1 VRPFLSRPEASGLCR
16 AMAHDGEATARLPM
30 FAKRSA
36 LALALALVGASLGV
50 PERGV
55 AQPQPPAVNQT
66 QKAATPEELNT
77 YLGMAAI
84 NMCTLSQAKV
94 SFNPAMQSNLNMLV
108 TVLSSKHGGLVPGAQ
123 SALTR
128 DQLANGSVAQ
138 LVLRVDSLCGKTL
151 PADWKKE
158 FDPLLAQV
166 RQALQSAG
174 KGTKN

>member
-1 VRPFLSRPEASGLCR
+1 
-16 AMAHDGEATARLPM
+16 MAHDGGATALLPM

-36 LALALALVGASLGV
+36 LALALALVGASLGLA
-50 PERGV
+50 ERSV
-55 AQPQPPAVNQT
+55 AQTQPPAVNQT
-66 QKAATPEELNT
+66 KPATPEELNT

-84 NMCTLSQAKV
+84 NMCTLSQTKV
-94 SFNPAMQSNLNMLV
+94 PFNPAMQSNLNMLV
-108 TVLSSKHGGLVPGAQ
+108 TVLSSKHGGVVPGAQ
-123 SALTR
+123 APLTR

-174 KGTKN
+174 QGSK